1 MCLRQPKP
9 MIARQPEMDA
19 VGAFALCLLQQRRIE
34 RSRLFEALGRLR
46 EDHRGRHKFG
56 AP

>member
-1 MCLRQPKP
+1 
-9 MIARQPEMDA
+9 
-19 VGAFALCLLQQRRIE
+19 LCVLQQRGIE
-34 RSRLFEALGRLR
+34 RSRLFEAPGRSR

>member
-1 MCLRQPKP
+1 

>member
-1 MCLRQPKP
+1 LR
-9 MIARQPEMDA
+9 
-19 VGAFALCLLQQRRIE
+19 LLQQRRIE
-34 RSRLFEALGRLR
+34 RSRLFEAPGGLR